1 MIFRSDFLFFRN
13 LSLQLGS
20 EGFKLYLSLREHFIL
35 RRFLRTRRQCT
46 NLYYFCS
53 TAKTASEIHWHK
65 SFCKVVFVAI
75 CQVFNS
81 FCISSLK
88 NYSLVNQNFELSLI
102 IIYFLFFGI
111 FFYSVDLCLVFVMF
125 VQLLFKSKIKNPQNA
140 DFKPLHIPSSK
151 SSTSNLV
158 T

>member
-1 MIFRSDFLFFRN
+1 MTKETNKSWYLKHRAENLCQREMIFRSDFLFFRN

-88 NYSLVNQNFELSLI
+88 NHSLVNQNFELSLI
-102 IIYFLFFGI
+102 IIYFFIFWNFFFI
-111 FFYSVDLCLVFVMF
+111 
-125 VQLLFKSKIKNPQNA
+125 LLTCVWFS
-140 DFKPLHIPSSK
+140 
-151 SSTSNLV
+151 
-158 T
+158 